1 MSEINRKSKLRQL
14 FCGHKKSEWFRKKES
29 SFSCI
34 SGETHYKVCTDCG
47 KTLDTRFREYEGM
60 GFK

>member
-1 MSEINRKSKLRQL
+1 MGEINTKGKLGQL
-14 FCGHKKSEWFRKKES
+14 FCRHIKSEWFRKKES
-29 SFSCI
+29 GLSCI
-34 SGETHYKVCTDCG
+34 SGETHYKVCTNCG